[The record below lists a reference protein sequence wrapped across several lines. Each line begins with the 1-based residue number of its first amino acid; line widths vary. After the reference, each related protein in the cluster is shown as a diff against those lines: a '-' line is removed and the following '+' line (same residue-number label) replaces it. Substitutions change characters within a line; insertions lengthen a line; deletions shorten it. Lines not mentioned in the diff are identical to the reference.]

1 MATLAVYKYPYSD
14 ITPQIQAVIHLINL
28 PEKNDNTLL
37 IRLDLYKNLSGTSD
51 ALTSYIFIIPK
62 RWNMIKILS
71 PRHIM

>member
-51 ALTSYIFIIPK
+51 GVTSYIFNIPK